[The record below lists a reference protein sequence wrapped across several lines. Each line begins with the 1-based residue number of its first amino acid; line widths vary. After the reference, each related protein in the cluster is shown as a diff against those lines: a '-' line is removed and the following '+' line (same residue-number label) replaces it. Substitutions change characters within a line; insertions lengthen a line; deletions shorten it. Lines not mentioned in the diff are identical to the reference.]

1 MYANGDM
8 GGINTRGLAL
18 SGEGMEPGSD
28 TDNVE
33 LVPRIRPTKQ
43 WLQAVEGLWEWE
55 GEHYW
60 LGPDAQTGIIRAV
73 GERGNSVN
81 PIHVISRGRR
91 LSEY

>member
-1 MYANGDM
+1 
-8 GGINTRGLAL
+8 
-18 SGEGMEPGSD
+18 MEPGSD